1 MEPKLGSS
9 ELSLRSVKGSSKFA
23 INLVGLAEKKEPNRS
38 RDHNDRDT
46 SNKAG
51 QKIGEGRRHRGVRT
65 ECVERG
71 LIRCD
76 LRDQGQVSTM
86 TAPLLRAL

>member
-1 MEPKLGSS
+1 M
-9 ELSLRSVKGSSKFA
+9 KGSSKFA

-38 RDHNDRDT
+38 GDHNDRDT
-46 SNKAG
+46 STRLVRKLER
-51 QKIGEGRRHRGVRT
+51 EGVIGVRT

>member
-23 INLVGLAEKKEPNRS
+23 INLVGLAEKKEPDRS

-46 SNKAG
+46 SNEAG
-51 QKIGEGRRHRGVRT
+51 QKIGEGGRHKELGPNAFS
-65 ECVERG
+65 E
-71 LIRCD
+71 
-76 LRDQGQVSTM
+76 
-86 TAPLLRAL
+86 A